1 MVTIQSTSMR
11 SFVRLRPTTDSFDLA
26 TVTAQF
32 TRLFDILSTTGDPPT
47 LEWLL
52 VTDGL
57 PASTIDYTL
66 SVDSDLGGAI
76 DSWCRELVPDS
87 FEVTTTTDPLARL
100 SPAESDATPEAE
112 ALERYR
118 PPRYRA
124 VEFVGCPDRRDDWQT
139 TLTPYDAFHETDT
152 RPPLATVVSA
162 LANATVPM
170 AVQVL
175 VTPHADWRHHARDR
189 RRRLTEG
196 RDTLSQRLVD
206 DWLTSTNTDANT
218 ADPAVN
224 ARLNALDDKDA
235 RRSFTVTARAV
246 ATTTDPDESLPELTA
261 LSTAFTPLSGDHYRI
276 EGRERTGDDAHA
288 VFEALR
294 NRVAVAPDHTSL
306 RTKLPWS
313 DHASPALV
321 MDGRELP
328 AVCLLDA
335 SALPA
340 DAQRALAPT
349 PADEHGLTR
358 PARDRL
364 ERYRDPGLTL
374 GHAQSADGEPEAE
387 PISLPPS
394 LQPLHVGWFG
404 RTGSGKSTSLVTAML
419 DNHDATEGADILID
433 PKGDGMAADYLRAH
447 YARHGSL
454 ENVTY
459 FDCTE
464 TLPALSFF
472 DIRDQLD
479 AGIDRTTAVEDVVDH
494 YVDILIGIMGR
505 DRFEQAVRSP
515 DIIRYVLKAMF
526 DPVHGA
532 DAFTHREFQTAVA
545 RLHETRDPPP
555 VVDDDLQAMLAGVAA
570 NSKRS
575 FDELMQGVANRIE
588 KVPLDARLAQ
598 LFNHVHAEDGTG
610 PRFDLRTHIDDDA
623 VIIIDTGGLR
633 PASRRV
639 ITLVLL
645 SSLWTALR
653 RRTQQ
658 HPDGDHPLVNLYLEE
673 AAELST
679 SSLLSKLLSQSRSFG
694 LSMTLAMQFP
704 AQLRAANPE
713 AYREVLNNVSTIVT
727 GNVAVDPEFSHRF
740 ATTDHPANEVQAR
753 LRALRRGQWLT
764 TLPAGFGDAEPTP
777 FVLQSAPL
785 PAGHPEGPSPFSEAR
800 ETAFAAT
807 CDLLEARSRDD
818 HGLAV
823 DGVASRTRTPQP
835 TTPST
840 QSTNAPSES
849 ATAGTPEAATQPAD
863 EAEPWNAPIP
873 EARVNST
880 LPYTSRLPPTVVYDP
895 EAHAAKCEECSTRY
909 DPSLTGLKNA
919 IGCCHSLD
927 EVDRDDIPISNISL
941 TLTPEERRKS
951 VFTDAQLRFLQ
962 AVYSA
967 HQRRFDT
974 AFEYDLLYD
983 SMVRLQEYTGID
995 HASVRELVDR
1005 GTLALDCTYPHK
1017 LYTVT
1022 PKGRRAIGVR
1032 HREGVAYGHGRG
1044 DLSESSL
1051 HVVMVEVGRRYLEQ
1065 AFVEDDDSAAVETV
1079 PYFEHEGSRLDAVC
1093 LDANGEIVVTLEAE
1107 RVNNDL
1113 LTAVPEDFDKMAACD
1128 PEAAVWVVKN
1138 RSDAHEVLRGLNEP
1152 NEGPPRVEKTYSTN
1166 SPPKTFQIDQ
1176 PGFSEM
1182 HTLQQLRDSTLEH
1195 S

>member
-1 MVTIQSTSMR
+1 MGTIQSTATR
-11 SFVRLRPTTDSFDLA
+11 SFVRLRPTTDSFDPT
-26 TVTAQF
+26 TVAAQF
-32 TRLFDILSTTGDPPT
+32 TRLFDLLSAPTDPPT

-52 VTDGL
+52 VTDGS

-66 SVDSDLGGAI
+66 SIDGDLGGAI

-87 FEVTTTTDPLARL
+87 FEITTTTDPLDRL
-100 SPAESDATPEAE
+100 SPAEPDATPEAE

-152 RPPLATVVSA
+152 RPPLATVVST

-189 RRRLTEG
+189 RRRLTNG

-206 DWLTSTNTDANT
+206 DWITSTNTDANT
-218 ADPAVN
+218 ADPTVN
-224 ARLNALDDKDA
+224 SRLDALDDKDA

-246 ATTTDPDESLPELTA
+246 ATTTDPDESLPELTT
-261 LSTAFTPLSGDHYRI
+261 LQTAFAPLSGDHYRI
-276 EGRERTGDDAHA
+276 EGRERTGDDAQA
-288 VFEALR
+288 LFEALR
-294 NRVAVAPDHTSL
+294 NRVAVDPEHTSL
-306 RTKLPWS
+306 RTKLPWT

-321 MDGRELP
+321 MDSRELP
-328 AVCLLDA
+328 ALCLLDA

-349 PADEHGLTR
+349 PTDEHGLTR

-364 ERYRDPGLTL
+364 ERYRDPGMTL
-374 GHAQSADGEPEAE
+374 GYAQSADGEADAA

-419 DNHDATEGADILID
+419 DNHDATAGADILID

-454 ENVTY
+454 ENVYY

-526 DPVHGA
+526 DPVHGT

-555 VVDDDLQAMLAGVAA
+555 VVDADLQAMLAGVAA

-610 PRFDLRTHIDDDA
+610 PRFDLRSHLDDND

-653 RRTQQ
+653 RRTQH
-658 HPDGDHPLVNLYLEE
+658 HPDGDHDHPLVNLYLEE
-673 AAELST
+673 ASQLST

-704 AQLRAANPE
+704 AQLREANPE

-764 TLPAGFGDAEPTP
+764 TLPAGFGHAEPTP

-785 PAGHPEGPSPFSEAR
+785 PAGHPEGASPFSDAR

-807 CDLLEARSRDD
+807 CDLLEARSRDA

-823 DGVASRTRTPQP
+823 DAQRRRSQQAPTPTSDDPTGTATARTPESTTQP
-835 TTPST
+835 PE
-840 QSTNAPSES
+840 ES
-849 ATAGTPEAATQPAD
+849 ADA
-863 EAEPWNAPIP
+863 PWNAPIP

-880 LPYTSRLPPTVVYDP
+880 LPYTSRLPSTVVYDP
-895 EAHAAKCEECSTRY
+895 EAHAAKCDECSTRY

-927 EVDRDDIPISNISL
+927 EVDRDDIPISNVPL

-974 AFEYDLLYD
+974 EFEYDILYD

-995 HASVRELVDR
+995 HASVRELVDG

-1032 HREGVAYGHGRG
+1032 HREGVAYGHRRG

-1065 AFVEDDDSAAVETV
+1065 AFVEDDDSAAVEAV
-1079 PYFEHEGSRLDAVC
+1079 SYFDHEGSRLDAVC
-1093 LDANGEIVVTLEAE
+1093 LDADGEIVVTLEAE

-1128 PEAAVWVVKN
+1128 PEAAIWVVKN
-1138 RSDAHEVLRGLNEP
+1138 RADAHEVLRGLNEP
-1152 NEGPPRVEKTYSTN
+1152 KEGPPRVEKTYSTN

-1182 HTLQQLRDSTLEH
+1182 HTLQQLRDSTLEQ